1 MKQIAFLCI
10 SLILLLT
17 SCSAC
22 ASAEPVT
29 GYEKILQIHIMYL
42 NGDYQV
48 SRMELRYGDAPNLY
62 LRDGNLMGVLQ
73 DASGKEQ
80 LSFTFREPG
89 IVLGDIIGPDDE
101 GDIIGY
107 TERSAAGE
115 VILTVPYVQNMET
128 FSITDVRKGKVL
140 LTADLT
146 GPSARFCTDYPQDPD
161 CLTRGV
167 PVRAAASYTS
177 VYVLL
182 AAVFTL
188 SVLIAAAIA
197 VIALRKKDAA
207 RQRERK
213 TVLITDDD
221 AEIVR
226 LLSLL
231 LEKRG
236 FAILTASGGKECLET
251 LKKQV
256 PDLILLDIMME
267 PLDGWQTLEQ
277 IKKNPAT
284 KTIPTLML
292 TGKKLTPHEARRY
305 KHCIDDYIQKP
316 CMPQEIY
323 AAVDSILE
331 RKRALKET
339 LILAKNAGV
348 EKEKVCELARL
359 TRRMS
364 VNRRIVDMLGVAT
377 AVPLAADLDE
387 LDAMSVAEYITI
399 RNKSYEKQIEQLRAE
414 INAAFRL
421 KGLPEFPL

>member
-1 MKQIAFLCI
+1 MKQITFLCI

-22 ASAEPVT
+22 ASAEPAT
-29 GYEKILQIHIMYL
+29 DYEKILQIHIVYL

-48 SRMELRYGDAPNLY
+48 SRMELRYGEAPNLHIS
-62 LRDGNLMGVLQ
+62 DGNLMGILR

-89 IVLGDIIGPDDE
+89 IVYGDIIGPDDE

-128 FSITDVRKGKVL
+128 FSVTDIRKGTVL

-146 GPSARFCTDYPQDPD
+146 GPAAQFCTDYPQDPD

-167 PVRAAASYTS
+167 PARASVTYTS

-182 AAVFTL
+182 AALFTL
-188 SVLIAAAIA
+188 SVLIAAAIT

-207 RQRERK
+207 RQPEKK

-226 LLSLL
+226 LISLL

-236 FAILTASGGKECLET
+236 FAILTARGGKECLEI

-256 PDLILLDIMME
+256 PDLILLDILME
-267 PLDGWQTLEQ
+267 PMDGWQTLEQ
-277 IKKNPAT
+277 IKDNPAT
-284 KTIPTLML
+284 KMIPALML
-292 TGKKLTPHEARRY
+292 TGKKLTPSEARRY

-339 LILAKNAGV
+339 LTLAKKAGV

-364 VNRRIVDMLGVAT
+364 VNRRIVDVLGVAN
-377 AVPLAADLDE
+377 AVPVAADLDD
-387 LDAMSVAEYITI
+387 LDAMSVADYITV
-399 RNKSYEKQIEQLRAE
+399 RNKSYEKQIEQLRVE
-414 INAAFRL
+414 INATFRL